1 MKFPVEGEEAE
12 EGVILEGEVII
23 EEGESLEEAGEGSV
37 VEVEAEE
44 IIEGLVVAVEVEI
57 EVNTGEEEEAG
68 ESIEGVGEEDHPAEE
83 VEVIEKE
90 RGHPM
95 EETDMRVEE
104 VHLQHRLIVE
114 RENIIEKKEEDH
126 LREMDLPE
134 DHHLQGTVM
143 ALLDET
149 MEDPPHPG
157 PPGDPMKAVDLVAA
171 GMRRVTPAGVPHHHQ
186 GLTDTGAGAP
196 WQAGTLLHT
205 RVGLDQ
211 EKDILQVQAI
221 QARTGALEQGE
232 VNTEGELPVMREE
245 EEEDTR
251 IMREVTGGIVVKGV
265 EEEEVPVDT
274 NHHQELLLETTILH
288 QEVKEEVMRKE
299 VKGEVLLDT
308 TVKVQ
313 EGLMNQCFQVDLMR
327 IQN

>member
-1 MKFPVEGEEAE
+1 M
-12 EGVILEGEVII
+12 ILIY
-23 EEGESLEEAGEGSV
+23 S
-37 VEVEAEE
+37 
-44 IIEGLVVAVEVEI
+44 
-57 EVNTGEEEEAG
+57 
-68 ESIEGVGEEDHPAEE
+68 P
-83 VEVIEKE
+83 
-90 RGHPM
+90 
-95 EETDMRVEE
+95 
-104 VHLQHRLIVE
+104 
-114 RENIIEKKEEDH
+114 
-126 LREMDLPE
+126 
-134 DHHLQGTVM
+134 
-143 ALLDET
+143 
-149 MEDPPHPG
+149 
-157 PPGDPMKAVDLVAA
+157 
-171 GMRRVTPAGVPHHHQ
+171 
-186 GLTDTGAGAP
+186 
-196 WQAGTLLHT
+196 
-205 RVGLDQ
+205 VGLDQ

-274 NHHQELLLETTILH
+274 NHHQELLLETTILN

-313 EGLMNQCFQVDLMR
+313 EGLMNQCSQVDLMR